1 MAAATA
7 VDWVAGMELWSA
19 GKSGVFW
26 AEWKDLS
33 KVGTT
38 DADSVEKMVVST
50 AARRELW
57 MVASM
62 EQLPLVEKT
71 VEKLV

>member
-1 MAAATA
+1 
-7 VDWVAGMELWSA
+7 MELWSA

-57 MVASM
+57 MVALMVAATARWSVA
-62 EQLPLVEKT
+62 Q
-71 VEKLV
+71 

>member
-7 VDWVAGMELWSA
+7 VDWVAGTELWSA

-33 KVGTT
+33 KVGTM
-38 DADSVEKMVVST
+38 DAASVEKMVVST

-62 EQLPLVEKT
+62 EQLPLVEKKA
-71 VEKLV
+71 EK